1 MATTEAGTGT
11 GADSGTVR
19 DDKTVISQ
27 ANTESAARSWSN
39 STGAWSNLYLS
50 GISLRPCD
58 DDGVPDRSLDR
69 SLTAVTDVL
78 ATTPNV
84 MFCIKDTNGIYL
96 SANQAFA
103 DRAGVR
109 APGDV
114 HGKRAADLFPPELV
128 EQYEAQDDEVMRTGH
143 ILSNELEAITRPD
156 GSYGWFL
163 TSKSRWTDDAGKPIG
178 IVIVSVDQRTPVD
191 GAAPHRQL
199 ASAVEIARVRFAE
212 QLTVSEMAAA
222 AGVSVTQL
230 ERLSKRVLGLT
241 PKQLILRF
249 RLEEALRLLDT
260 STDSIATIASACG
273 YYDQSAFTRHFRRA
287 VGMAPATFRTMSR
300 RGQTK
305 A

>member
-1 MATTEAGTGT
+1 VATTEAGTGT

-212 QLTVSEMAAA
+212 QVTVSEMAAA

>member
-114 HGKRAADLFPPELV
+114 HGKRATDLFPPELV

>member
-1 MATTEAGTGT
+1 VATTEAGTGT

>member
-1 MATTEAGTGT
+1 
-11 GADSGTVR
+11 
-19 DDKTVISQ
+19 
-27 ANTESAARSWSN
+27 
-39 STGAWSNLYLS
+39 
-50 GISLRPCD
+50 
-58 DDGVPDRSLDR
+58 VPDRSLDR

-84 MFCIKDTNGIYL
+84 MFCIKDTNGIYV

-156 GSYGWFL
+156 GTYGWFL
-163 TSKSRWTDDAGKPIG
+163 TSKSRWTDDAGQPAG

-212 QLTVSEMAAA
+212 QVTVSEMAAA

-260 STDSIATIASACG
+260 STDSIATIASSCG
-273 YYDQSAFTRHFRRA
+273 YYDQSAFTRHFKRA
-287 VGMAPATFRTMSR
+287 VGMAPATFRTMSHRGLSHRADQSVTR
-300 RGQTK
+300 RSRFDDQ
-305 A
+305 

>member
-1 MATTEAGTGT
+1 
-11 GADSGTVR
+11 V
-19 DDKTVISQ
+19 
-27 ANTESAARSWSN
+27 
-39 STGAWSNLYLS
+39 L
-50 GISLRPCD
+50 
-58 DDGVPDRSLDR
+58 DRSLDR

-84 MFCIKDTNGIYL
+84 MFCIKNTDGIYI

-109 APGDV
+109 SPGDV
-114 HGKRAADLFPPELV
+114 QGKRAADLFPPELV

-178 IVIVSVDQRTPVD
+178 IVTVSVDQRTPVD

-199 ASAVEIARVRFAE
+199 AGAVEIARVRFAE
-212 QLTVSEMAAA
+212 QVTVSEMAAA
-222 AGVSVTQL
+222 AGVSITQL

-249 RLEEALRLLDT
+249 RFDCNDRNSLRVLRPERLHPT
-260 STDSIATIASACG
+260 LQASCRHG
-273 YYDQSAFTRHFRRA
+273 PSNIPSHVTPRSDQGVTTRSP
-287 VGMAPATFRTMSR
+287 GN
-300 RGQTK
+300 GQRSP
-305 A
+305 

>member
-1 MATTEAGTGT
+1 M
-11 GADSGTVR
+11 
-19 DDKTVISQ
+19 
-27 ANTESAARSWSN
+27 
-39 STGAWSNLYLS
+39 L
-50 GISLRPCD
+50 
-58 DDGVPDRSLDR
+58 DRSLDR

-84 MFCIKDTNGIYL
+84 MFCIKNNEGVYI

-109 APGDV
+109 SPGDV
-114 HGKRAADLFPPELV
+114 QGKRAADLFPPELV

-199 ASAVEIARVRFAE
+199 AGAVEIARVRFAE
-212 QLTVSEMAAA
+212 QVTVSEMAAA
-222 AGVSVTQL
+222 AGVSITQL

-260 STDSIATIASACG
+260 STDSLATIASACG
-273 YYDQSAFTRHFRRA
+273 YYDQSAFTRHFKRA
-287 VGMAPATFRTMSR
+287 VGMAPATYRAMSR
-300 RGQTK
+300 SGQPGFRV
-305 A
+305 